1 MEANIHDGQSRDVFY
16 AENLQG
22 EITQRDTGTST
33 GLGHHSN
40 IVGPHA
46 RYYYFGGIRMGD
58 VSNDGTS
65 DVNYVTSITD
75 HTLKPGNGLFQNGG
89 TTETKYADFDASYEP
104 INGLTYEDAPGS
116 YTVQGGD
123 TLQSIAQQIWGDS
136 NFWYLL
142 ADANGLDLGDN
153 LVAGQT
159 LIVPNKVANN
169 QNNNDTY
176 RVYDPND
183 AIGNVSP
190 TTPPKPSPH
199 HGPACGVFGEIL
211 LAIVAVVVSVV
222 TYGALTGP
230 ATTLLGSIEAGAIA
244 GAAGSV
250 ASQTL
255 GVITG
260 IQKSFNWGAVALSAI
275 GGAVGA
281 GVGPSGANLFGSMSS
296 SIGVDGV
303 AALQGITSNVITQGI
318 GVATG
323 LQKSFDWAGV
333 AAAGLSAGVIKEVGT
348 DLGFNPGGTDSMNL
362 AKGAVAGM
370 AGLIVS
376 AATRTLING
385 SDFGDN
391 ILKGLP
397 DVIGQTIGSALEGQV
412 NQQQLR
418 QSAGSQIKLSQID
431 IPYQIPNVSFDDT
444 PTAAESLGLDIS
456 DDAAP
461 AAPPP
466 PLPSAAQHV
475 ADAQADQQYKMIQM
489 SLASVANGP
498 LPPIPTLQGTAL
510 TAALTNVTQPT
521 FGGYSVQPSDSSDP
535 NDAVTLQ
542 IGVLNGGDPQAIV
555 TQLSQLPRNALL
567 GIQSDGIQFVA
578 VQNSVVEYIPGL
590 SGTLARAHDDGSM
603 DASLDGTWDRTAG
616 TYDYLTKA
624 VVIATSGTYGTGSA
638 DELLHELG
646 HAIDYA
652 WYASH
657 GTMASKSSAFSAA
670 YNNAAPFD
678 PLSSGDAYYTQ
689 AHNPDGYLSE
699 AFAESFAETYT
710 KNVGSGT
717 TLTSNNDAD
726 FLPVVTAG
734 SAGLAPLG
742 SSRQSLVNYW
752 LGWHW

>member
-397 DVIGQTIGSALEGQV
+397 DVIGQTIGSAMAGQV
-412 NQQQLR
+412 K
-418 QSAGSQIKLSQID
+418 SAGQIE
-431 IPYQIPNVSFDDT
+431 PVTVT
-444 PTAAESLGLDIS
+444 PEVQLGSEGNIQDANISSAPITNAVLAA
-456 DDAAP
+456 
-461 AAPPP
+461 
-466 PLPSAAQHV
+466 
-475 ADAQADQQYKMIQM
+475 
-489 SLASVANGP
+489 LASSTSAVTANG
-498 LPPIPTLQGTAL
+498 Q
-510 TAALTNVTQPT
+510 
-521 FGGYSVQPSDSSDP
+521 
-535 NDAVTLQ
+535 
-542 IGVLNGGDPQAIV
+542 
-555 TQLSQLPRNALL
+555 
-567 GIQSDGIQFVA
+567 
-578 VQNSVVEYIPGL
+578 
-590 SGTLARAHDDGSM
+590 
-603 DASLDGTWDRTAG
+603 
-616 TYDYLTKA
+616 K
-624 VVIATSGTYGTGSA
+624 
-638 DELLHELG
+638 
-646 HAIDYA
+646 
-652 WYASH
+652 
-657 GTMASKSSAFSAA
+657 K
-670 YNNAAPFD
+670 
-678 PLSSGDAYYTQ
+678 
-689 AHNPDGYLSE
+689 
-699 AFAESFAETYT
+699 
-710 KNVGSGT
+710 
-717 TLTSNNDAD
+717 
-726 FLPVVTAG
+726 
-734 SAGLAPLG
+734 
-742 SSRQSLVNYW
+742 
-752 LGWHW
+752 